1 MLRCCCAVLY
11 SYSGALCF
19 PPHIPFE
26 HMPRWSYCM
35 RLESASW
42 TASGQLESHHPI
54 HPSALHGAVDCGLDN
69 QPIPSHHYIAAKII
83 HRVQRE
89 TLSFAIIHV
98 SSCRRRLTFAQ
109 GVLAVI
115 GSLATLSDAIPAA
128 DDESQA
134 ELGWRRTVPTS

>member
-1 MLRCCCAVLY
+1 MFLFLADPAQCDAAAALY
-11 SYSGALCF
+11 CTRTLDSASLLIYRSSTCQG
-19 PPHIPFE
+19 
-26 HMPRWSYCM
+26 RSYCM

-54 HPSALHGAVDCGLDN
+54 HPSALHEAVDCGLDN

-98 SSCRRRLTFAQ
+98 SPCRCRLTFAP

-115 GSLATLSDAIPAA
+115 GSLATLSDAIPAC
-128 DDESQA
+128 
-134 ELGWRRTVPTS
+134 